1 MVSDD
6 KFSAA
11 FFCLSSHC
19 EATKLT
25 KFSSLNQQKMILFFF
40 FFQVLR
46 VSFVSDCQ
54 TDIDLP
60 SSCVIAG
67 VDRKA
72 GVEAHSQRVEAGW
85 TVYDCSFGGKPQ
97 LSCVKFRVVPRPRDG
112 AFQYA
117 FVQAAA
123 KKAAMLQPEPGQALV
138 FTALTSVT
146 IELLTLTFCFRP
158 FPYSF
163 TMFDMC
169 SFLA

>member
-1 MVSDD
+1 MTTKRSLLLFQMTGSVLSFSVYLAIVSLQ
-6 KFSAA
+6 S
-11 FFCLSSHC
+11 
-19 EATKLT
+19 
-25 KFSSLNQQKMILFFF
+25 KFSSLNQQKATLS
-40 FFQVLR
+40 FQVLS

-72 GVEAHSQRVEAGW
+72 GVETRSQRVEAGW

-97 LSCVKFRVVPRPRDG
+97 LCWVKFCVMLHPRDG

-123 KKAAMLQPEPGQALV
+123 AAKKAASFRQSQAKHWHLP
-138 FTALTSVT
+138 
-146 IELLTLTFCFRP
+146 LLHQ
-158 FPYSF
+158 
-163 TMFDMC
+163 
-169 SFLA
+169 